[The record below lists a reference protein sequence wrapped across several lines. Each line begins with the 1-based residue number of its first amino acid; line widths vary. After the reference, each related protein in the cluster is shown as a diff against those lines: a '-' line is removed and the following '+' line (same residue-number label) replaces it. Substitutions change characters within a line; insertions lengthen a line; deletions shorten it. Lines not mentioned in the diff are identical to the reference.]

1 MSEKK
6 IDWIALK
13 TEYAREKISL
23 SEFAKKHDISYSTLI
38 KRARKEKWDEE
49 RSNYGQIVVKK
60 IYNRMS
66 NADAKKFAKYEKA
79 LDRLFEAIY
88 KSLDPELK
96 ELYKYRVSVDGQP
109 NSTIELDQLNTGHL
123 TELLKVLKEVERQMS
138 ALRGILPMEKQKEYE
153 LELKRIEAEMQAVNE
168 ENSAGSSTIS
178 IKGGT
183 DEYAQ

>member
-13 TEYAREKISL
+13 TEYARENISL
-23 SEFAKKHDISYSTLI
+23 AEFAKKHELSYSTLI
-38 KRARKEKWDEE
+38 KRAKREKWDEE

-66 NADAKKFAKYEKA
+66 NADAKKFAKYEKT

-88 KSLDPELK
+88 KSLDPKLK

-109 NSTIELDQLNTGHL
+109 NGTIELDQLNTAHA
-123 TELLKVLKEVERQMS
+123 EEVLKVLKEIERQMS
-138 ALRGILPMEKQKEYE
+138 ALRGILPMEKQKEYD
-153 LELKRIEAEMQAVNE
+153 LELKRIEAEVKAE
-168 ENSAGSSTIS
+168 DEGSAGGNMQIEFS
-178 IKGGT
+178 GDVEG
-183 DEYAQ
+183 YAK

>member
-38 KRARKEKWDEE
+38 KRARKEKWNEE

-66 NADAKKFAKYEKA
+66 NADAKKFAKYESGLKKA
-79 LDRLFEAIY
+79 LDEIDKAI
-88 KSLDPELK
+88 KNGEFNK
-96 ELYKYRVSVDGQP
+96 FRVDIDGQP
-109 NSTIELDQLNTGHL
+109 NDTIRLDMINAAHAERVIELLGKVGAQL
-123 TELLKVLKEVERQMS
+123 ER
-138 ALRGILPMEKQKEYE
+138 LIGILPEEKRVEFE
-153 LELKRIEAEMQAVNE
+153 LEKMRIEAEMQAVNE

-178 IKGGT
+178 IKGGA